1 MLGKMAKLVEK
12 AIPPSRLKNVD
23 RKLEM
28 TGIPLSS
35 GEYLSAILIITVV
48 LTPLALLVL
57 RPTPYFPLGLITPL
71 IIIFIFYYAIPYGL
85 RSRRVTK
92 MENMLPEVL
101 RQMALTL
108 RAGLGIEGAMEDVAV
123 SKYGPISEEFEKT
136 LMEIRRGRM
145 VEHALLAL
153 GRRVGSVIF
162 DRAIRMVVEGMR
174 MGAALSEVLE
184 AVSNDVRETQRIQR
198 ERAATTMMQ
207 VSFIAAASGFAA
219 PLAIGMIATIMI
231 LFGTLGAS
239 VFPVREVTY
248 ILLGYIAFQSLIS
261 SLVIGV
267 IRYGEM
273 QRGLKFAAFIVP
285 GSLGIF
291 WVVKYLTGLFFGA

>member
-1 MLGKMAKLVEK
+1 MLATLAKAVERI
-12 AIPPSRLKNVD
+12 IPPSRLKSAD

-35 GEYLSAILIITVV
+35 SEYLSIIFLIIVV
-48 LTPLALLVL
+48 LTPLAILVL
-57 RPTPYFPLGLITPL
+57 RPTPYFPLALTTPL
-71 IIIFIFYYAIPYGL
+71 VIFFIFYYAIPYGL
-85 RSRRVTK
+85 RSRRVTQ

-123 SKYGPISEEFEKT
+123 SKYGAISEEFEKT

-153 GRRVGSVIF
+153 GKRVGSVIF

-184 AVSNDVRETQRIQR
+184 AVSNDIRETQRIQR

-219 PLAIGMIATIMI
+219 PLAIGMIATIMV
-231 LFGTLGAS
+231 LFGTIGAQ

-248 ILLGYIAFQSLIS
+248 ILLGYIAFQALIS

-273 QRGLKFAAFIVP
+273 QRGLKFAALIVP
-285 GSLGIF
+285 GSIGIF
-291 WVVKYLTGLFFGA
+291 WLVKYLTALLFGT